1 MDRRVCRV
9 LATAAALAAALLAG
23 FLAFAPATLAVPAAT
38 DAAAPAA
45 TASATAAATSSLTVS
60 ISAISP
66 AVVTPSTRLTIKGA
80 VRNDGST
87 ATRAVVQVV
96 HPAAE
101 LTQRSE
107 ISAWASGRDPVDGRA
122 IASKTVSRSLAPGA
136 SAAFTLS
143 VKGVDA
149 LHPPAYGFVPI
160 SVQTAS
166 GAVHTFAAYQRKKEY
181 EPLALSFVVPI
192 TLDGDPALFGPGG
205 TARDRAWTAAIGDGS
220 RLDRLL
226 TATDG
231 APVTWAI
238 DPLLTRQ
245 PVVLGESGS
254 ATTTTTT
261 TTTSTSSPTGP
272 PPAPTVGGSTSDAE
286 AQLRSELASRLTS
299 LAPQHSPLVL
309 PDSDADVAAAAQPGG
324 GARGLVTQQV
334 RQAADAAA
342 ALGGRAD
349 VAWPADGA
357 YTAIRERVIRQM
369 YAGGL
374 AAEIVSQTALPPAAV
389 TDAARRSAN
398 GVPLLAYDERL
409 SGMFASTRSVPSA
422 VLSAQQFIADSV
434 LLLNELPGTRRSVL
448 VAAPRSFAPDPAALR
463 TFLSAVSAVPWLAQ
477 SGLDS
482 LLDAA
487 ARATPIS
494 PTDTLVKRPPGTPR
508 DPVASRSAV
517 LTGARGR
524 AVESTLSTV
533 AGVARIRADGTD
545 FARVWTEAGQ
555 QLTSARWRGRLQQ
568 WSQVDTRVDKEAQAT
583 ARAVTVSPRNVN
595 FLADKGRLQIT
606 VSNTLN
612 VPVHD
617 VTLRLIPDNPRL
629 RVDQQPAVMHIGARS
644 RTTVTARVTSLSAGL
659 VPITTTLTGPDGTV
673 LGRGAVLKVQLS
685 PTGDWVYWAL
695 GAIAGT
701 ILVLGVVRSVRRRP
715 RRAAVLAA
723 VPAERKE
730 TSCP

>member
-9 LATAAALAAALLAG
+9 LTTAAALAVALLAG
-23 FLAFAPATLAVPAAT
+23 FLAFAPATLAMPA
-38 DAAAPAA
+38 P
-45 TASATAAATSSLTVS
+45 TASATASPTAAATPSLTVS
-60 ISAISP
+60 ISAIGP
-66 AVVTPSTRLTIKGA
+66 AVVTPSSRLTIKGT
-80 VRNDGST
+80 VRNDGSS
-87 ATRAVVQVV
+87 AARAVVRVV

-143 VKGVDA
+143 VKGVDQ
-149 LHPPAYGFVPI
+149 LRPPAYGFVPI

-181 EPLALSFVVPI
+181 EPLALSFVVPV

-205 TARDRAWTAAIGDGS
+205 TARDRAWVAAIGDGS
-220 RLDRLL
+220 RLDRLI

-261 TTTSTSSPTGP
+261 TTSSPTGP

-324 GARGLVTQQV
+324 GARSLVTQQV

-374 AAEIVSQTALPPAAV
+374 AAEIVSQTALPAAAV

-409 SGMFASTRSVPSA
+409 SGMFASTRSMPSA

-494 PTDTLVKRPPGTPR
+494 PTETLVKRPAGTPR
-508 DPVASRSAV
+508 DPVASRAAV

-524 AVESTLSTV
+524 AVEGTLSTV

-568 WSQVDTRVDKEAQAT
+568 WSQVDARVDKEAQAT

-606 VSNTLN
+606 VSNTLS

-701 ILVLGVVRSVRRRP
+701 ILVLGVARSVRRRP
-715 RRAAVLAA
+715 RRAVVLAA
-723 VPAERKE
+723 VPAEHKE
-730 TSCP
+730 TSSP

>member
-9 LATAAALAAALLAG
+9 LTTAAALAVALLAG
-23 FLAFAPATLAVPAAT
+23 FLAFAPATLAMPA
-38 DAAAPAA
+38 P
-45 TASATAAATSSLTVS
+45 TASATASPTAAATPSLTVS
-60 ISAISP
+60 ISAIGP
-66 AVVTPSTRLTIKGA
+66 AVVTPSSRLTIKGT
-80 VRNDGST
+80 VRNDGSS
-87 ATRAVVQVV
+87 AARAVVRVV

-143 VKGVDA
+143 VKGVDQ
-149 LHPPAYGFVPI
+149 LRPPAYGFVPI

-181 EPLALSFVVPI
+181 EPLALSFVVPV

-205 TARDRAWTAAIGDGS
+205 TARDRAWVAAIGDGS
-220 RLDRLL
+220 RLDRLI

-261 TTTSTSSPTGP
+261 TTSSPTGP

-324 GARGLVTQQV
+324 GARSLVTQQV

-374 AAEIVSQTALPPAAV
+374 AAEIVSQTALPAAAV

-409 SGMFASTRSVPSA
+409 SGMFASTRSMPSA

-494 PTDTLVKRPPGTPR
+494 PTETLVKRPAGTPR

-524 AVESTLSTV
+524 AVEGTLSTV

-568 WSQVDTRVDKEAQAT
+568 WSQVDARVDKEAQAT

-606 VSNTLN
+606 VSNTLS

-629 RVDQQPAVMHIGARS
+629 RVDQQPALMHIGARS

-701 ILVLGVVRSVRRRP
+701 ILVLGVARSVRRRP
-715 RRAAVLAA
+715 RRAVVLAA
-723 VPAERKE
+723 VPAEHKE
-730 TSCP
+730 TSSP